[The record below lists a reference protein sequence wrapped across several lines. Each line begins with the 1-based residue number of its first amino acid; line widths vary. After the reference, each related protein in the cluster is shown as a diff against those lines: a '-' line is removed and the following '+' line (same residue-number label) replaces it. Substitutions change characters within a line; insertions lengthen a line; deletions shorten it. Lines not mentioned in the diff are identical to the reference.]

1 VVAVQGPHD
10 ADAGKHRRAAQLDHQ
25 YQRLNRR
32 LPFWRVIL
40 GFRKLGDEGRGI
52 TQGDKL
58 AAVRQHDR
66 FVKLA
71 VRKGLWP
78 RHGPPL
84 VS

>member
-1 VVAVQGPHD
+1 
-10 ADAGKHRRAAQLDHQ
+10 
-25 YQRLNRR
+25 

-71 VRKGLWP
+71 VRKGNGRGTARRYSVLIPTVRAKKRLFVAFRTDWP
-78 RHGPPL
+78 DPS
-84 VS
+84 V